1 MRRSDISND
10 TIAVEGLRDLM
21 RSLKEMDKTTRKEV
35 RAKLREVG
43 KIVADEAKSQA
54 SSKMTSRSGNLIRLI
69 KVSVT
74 QRSVSIVAGAMKRS
88 PKYPSGYNYPRR
100 HEYGSGGK
108 RAFMNPALDEKQEEV
123 IKRFEEI
130 LDELE
135 RQWASE

>member
-1 MRRSDISND
+1 MKSGDISND

-21 RSLKEMDKTTRKEV
+21 RALKEMDKTTRKEV

-54 SSKMTSRSGNLIRLI
+54 TSKMTQRSGNLVRSI

-74 QRSVSIVAGAMKRS
+74 QRSVSIVAGALKRS
-88 PKYPSGYNYPRR
+88 AKYPSGYNYPKR

-108 RAFMNPALDEKQEEV
+108 RAFMNPALEDKQEEV
-123 IKRFEEI
+123 IERFEEI

-135 RQWASE
+135 KEWASD